1 VGALTYKS
9 LSGKTRTWEVEKE
22 QVTCTWCEAG
32 CQFDLLRKNGKA
44 VGVVA
49 KGPGDGRPLCLK
61 GRLGLE
67 LKYNDEPMKPMIKK
81 GDQYVEVPW
90 AEALGLDEIV
100 EKLK

>member
-1 VGALTYKS
+1 
-9 LSGKTRTWEVEKE
+9 
-22 QVTCTWCEAG
+22 
-32 CQFDLLRKNGKA
+32 
-44 VGVVA
+44 
-49 KGPGDGRPLCLK
+49 LCLK